1 MNRHLADTAAPGG
14 HRYLVR
20 VYLEDTDAGGIA
32 YHASYLRFAE
42 RGRTEALRDLG
53 LPHAEM
59 VRLHGAM
66 FVVRRLKID
75 YLRPARFDDL
85 LTVITTPL
93 QVKAASVL
101 VAQSVEGSGG
111 ELLVD
116 MELLLACARVS
127 DGRAVRLPAAWHEAL
142 IAMHAQGA
150 GADSPAGDTDAA
162 RRAASQD
169 APSGARRD

>member
-1 MNRHLADTAAPGG
+1 MNRHLADIAAPGV
-14 HRYLVR
+14 HRYDVR

-32 YHASYLRFAE
+32 YHASHLRFAE

-59 VRLHGAM
+59 IRLHGAM

-75 YLRPARFDDL
+75 YLRPARLDDR
-85 LTVITTPL
+85 LTVVTAPL
-93 QVKAASVL
+93 QVRAASVL
-101 VAQSVEGSGG
+101 LAQNVEGPDG
-111 ELLVD
+111 LVVE

-127 DGRAVRLPAAWHEAL
+127 DGRAIRLPATWHEAL

-169 APSGARRD
+169 APSGARRA